1 MTRSVDFLTR
11 RQISTDAHDLDKEN
25 SPSNSY
31 VWERVKLDNRD
42 AEIGFNHVPTAHNR
56 QSSPF
61 NSSSPDSIS
70 PSKKHSCHLNFLGDD
85 HFDLKKCIS
94 SIFTRKLITTSSN
107 KPAET
112 AQTHANDHAPSSTPS
127 ATADYDAMQNEIIE
141 KLRDFGVSLATDDDY
156 AVTNLGGC
164 DLPTTET
171 TDNLHLCSIDSE
183 TAVENNSPQLV
194 NNLGEALF
202 SANETTLN
210 SSDGLNAAECANRVA
225 YGDSSGGS
233 NGSDV
238 FISLASF
245 QNSDF
250 YKIPRCRSVE
260 HTPMNPI
267 YTHSDRNNYNGAGT
281 GYVSQPHRVSLH
293 DQSHRFHT
301 AEQPRSI
308 TPSYQLQAAPSF
320 VNADHHHFRR
330 SSTPH
335 QNQQNSSPR
344 VDHKKVLDSF
354 TRLMQI
360 SSDSKSMNNGGVNNP
375 LEMQNNFP
383 NMRHPS
389 GHAKIHGT
397 TSSQRGAYNGNFVPQ
412 NYSAPLNSPAMI
424 IDTNF
429 CGFCKNNGE
438 SDKVYKGHRLK
449 DFYGRVVCPVLRSY
463 VCPICNASGDSAHTI
478 KYCPMG
484 NKDESYKFKLHETP
498 RTSSGLRKNTK

>member
-1 MTRSVDFLTR
+1 MLKIF
-11 RQISTDAHDLDKEN
+11 IFF
-25 SPSNSY
+25 Y
-31 VWERVKLDNRD
+31 KL
-42 AEIGFNHVPTAHNR
+42 
-56 QSSPF
+56 
-61 NSSSPDSIS
+61 
-70 PSKKHSCHLNFLGDD
+70 K
-85 HFDLKKCIS
+85 
-94 SIFTRKLITTSSN
+94 
-107 KPAET
+107 
-112 AQTHANDHAPSSTPS
+112 
-127 ATADYDAMQNEIIE
+127 
-141 KLRDFGVSLATDDDY
+141 
-156 AVTNLGGC
+156 
-164 DLPTTET
+164 
-171 TDNLHLCSIDSE
+171 
-183 TAVENNSPQLV
+183 
-194 NNLGEALF
+194 
-202 SANETTLN
+202 
-210 SSDGLNAAECANRVA
+210 
-225 YGDSSGGS
+225 
-233 NGSDV
+233 
-238 FISLASF
+238 SLASF

-389 GHAKIHGT
+389 GHSKIHGT

-438 SDKVYKGHRLK
+438 SDKVYKVIDVYHILII
-449 DFYGRVVCPVLRSY
+449 FQ
-463 VCPICNASGDSAHTI
+463 I
-478 KYCPMG
+478 KILSEY
-484 NKDESYKFKLHETP
+484 FKLKKHRFQEKM
-498 RTSSGLRKNTK
+498 LQKNYHLIR